1 MQERIKL
8 APSQA
13 HTYNNP
19 AVNHLFVQ
27 ATVTTILVA
36 GASAGVALA
45 MPWQLQNRPKK
56 ITKHLYSKSMDNSK
70 IQMPYFVISL
80 LNVLLQFLTCNEAS
94 VGVSVL
100 VLVSHAGTPSNTAA

>member
-27 ATVTTILVA
+27 TRVTTTIPVT

-45 MPWQLQNRPKK
+45 MPWQFQTRKNTT
-56 ITKHLYSKSMDNSK
+56 IET
-70 IQMPYFVISL
+70 
-80 LNVLLQFLTCNEAS
+80 VLLFVCFLQTYSQEFRAVQQIHFSCSITCI
-94 VGVSVL
+94 
-100 VLVSHAGTPSNTAA
+100 SNKVQTFKNSDKSLH

>member
-1 MQERIKL
+1 MNRLVGQTKEHARGMQERIKL

-27 ATVTTILVA
+27 SRVTTIPVT

-45 MPWQLQNRPKK
+45 MPWQLQTTEK
-56 ITKHLYSKSMDNSK
+56 
-70 IQMPYFVISL
+70 
-80 LNVLLQFLTCNEAS
+80 
-94 VGVSVL
+94 
-100 VLVSHAGTPSNTAA
+100 